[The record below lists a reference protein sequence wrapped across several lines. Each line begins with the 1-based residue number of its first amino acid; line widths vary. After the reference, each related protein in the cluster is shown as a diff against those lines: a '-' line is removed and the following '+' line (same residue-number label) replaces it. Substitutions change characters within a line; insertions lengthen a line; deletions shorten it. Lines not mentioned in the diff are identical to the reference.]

1 MRLIDGELLADLI
14 LGKIYKHGQESG
26 NYDDYLEIGAL
37 THNDIAYLDGYDKAL
52 DDVYRQISDMKT
64 VKAIPVEWLEQMWE
78 RDKDGYVDEYGQ
90 YHDYESSLGESCR
103 QVLENWNTNY
113 KWKWEKENE

>member
-1 MRLIDGELLADLI
+1 MARLIDGQLLADVI

-37 THNDIAYLDGYDKAL
+37 SHNDIAYLDGYDKAL

-64 VKAIPVEWLEQMWE
+64 VKAIPVEWIKRYARKICEDDGERYNSKAYGIDRMIYDWE
-78 RDKDGYVDEYGQ
+78 
-90 YHDYESSLGESCR
+90 S
-103 QVLENWNTNY
+103 
-113 KWKWEKENE
+113 ENEH